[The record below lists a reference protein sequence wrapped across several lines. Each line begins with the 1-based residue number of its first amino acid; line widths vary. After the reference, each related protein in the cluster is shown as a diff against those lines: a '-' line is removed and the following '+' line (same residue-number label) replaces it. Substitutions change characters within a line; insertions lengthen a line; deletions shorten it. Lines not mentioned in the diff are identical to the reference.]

1 MTKGQEAA
9 ESALAEAQEAHAKIL
24 RAEKRMKPVLDRIQK
39 AVDENAIFAKFM
51 ETLR

>member
-1 MTKGQEAA
+1 MTDQEAA
-9 ESALAEAQEAHAKIL
+9 DHALAEAREAHAQIL
-24 RAEKRMKPVLDRIQK
+24 RAEKKMKPVLDRIEK